1 MKQGIKLFMVLTAV
15 LVLISLALVPAF
27 ALAAPLC
34 APDGVEAIQSSS
46 GTELFDLASLGTL
59 AGVVA
64 AVSLMVQI
72 CKYLLPFNL
81 NPKIYCLVWSAIF
94 TAARLLWVIPPTSPA
109 DYFAAG
115 VNLLII
121 AVAATGTFEFAIK
134 PLQGNLLKM
143 PGANTNPGS
152 SDDAQ

>member
-1 MKQGIKLFMVLTAV
+1 MKRGARY
-15 LVLISLALVPAF
+15 LVALIVIIAIAALSTVP
-27 ALAAPLC
+27 ALAAP
-34 APDGVEAIQSSS
+34 DGDGLAVVQPS
-46 GTELFDLASLGTL
+46 TESEFFDLASLGTL

-109 DYFAAG
+109 DYFAAF

-134 PLQGNLLKM
+134 PLQGTRLKV
-143 PGANTNPGS
+143 PGTNTNSGS
-152 SDDAQ
+152 SHDAQ